1 MQREGGLAAE
11 VDTSRLG
18 VGPAT
23 RGALE
28 DAAAPQAR
36 PSIESQSRN
45 VGKPKVQQDFSLDR
59 FEVPELEHSEVIAFV
74 ASLEPE
80 IVEA

>member
-1 MQREGGLAAE
+1 
-11 VDTSRLG
+11 
-18 VGPAT
+18 
-23 RGALE
+23 
-28 DAAAPQAR
+28 
-36 PSIESQSRN
+36 
-45 VGKPKVQQDFSLDR
+45 VQQDFSLDR